1 KNYQRKV
8 KSDFPGIYK
17 TFLSL
22 HYNLIMNMSFSKADN
37 KVARKLF
44 EVALQRELKKEMQV
58 FSEILDQWKKQQ
70 PEDNRDDYYKI
81 FTAVTDFDKHIAR
94 RYDGLRNSWFLD
106 TVIAMLVD
114 KIITPADLED
124 FSEEAKSEIS
134 RGLKFREENEL

>member
-1 KNYQRKV
+1 M
-8 KSDFPGIYK
+8 D
-17 TFLSL
+17 
-22 HYNLIMNMSFSKADN
+22 FSKADN

-58 FSEILDQWKKQQ
+58 FSEILDQWKTQQ
-70 PEDNRDDYYKI
+70 PEDNKADYYKI

-94 RYDGLRNSWFLD
+94 RYDELRNSWFFD

-114 KIITPADLED
+114 KTITTTDLED

-134 RGLKFREENEL
+134 RSLKFREVNQL